1 MMLQYPIR
9 VNRITRERRTLVVEE
24 DGRSRTTFDMVC
36 IPVPHKTNIR
46 DISST
51 ICIVWTLESHLLV
64 IKNQTNQ
71 DKILDK

>member
-1 MMLQYPIR
+1 MMLQNPIR

-36 IPVPHKTNIR
+36 IPVPRKTNIR

-51 ICIVWTLESHLLV
+51 ICIVWTLESHQLV

-71 DKILDK
+71 DKILEK